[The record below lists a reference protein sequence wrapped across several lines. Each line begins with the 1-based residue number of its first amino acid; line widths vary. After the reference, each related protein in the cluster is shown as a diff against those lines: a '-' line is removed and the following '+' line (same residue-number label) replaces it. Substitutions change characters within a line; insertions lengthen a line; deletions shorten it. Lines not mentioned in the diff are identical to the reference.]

1 VRDTEILGNLELEIQ
16 GDAERS
22 VQDTR
27 RFWIENAEE
36 IEGESW
42 ETKRSPR
49 ETRRDSC
56 AIQRYRVI

>member
-49 ETRRDSC
+49 ET
-56 AIQRYRVI
+56 